1 MRAAYPA
8 YINFSFLEVLNM
20 TLAVFIE
27 KIQNDI
33 PVTFNETVSV
43 ISDHYLYT
51 ATEFSNGLGEHLLV
65 NEAGTNEG
73 SCKIFAFAALHQL
86 NLLQTLNL
94 FGDYYRLD
102 VLNDPQGTGHQNIR
116 NFMVDGWAGINFKG
130 DALKA
135 IQPAL

>member
-1 MRAAYPA
+1 
-8 YINFSFLEVLNM
+8 M

-73 SCKIFAFAALHQL
+73 SCKIFAFAALQQL
-86 NLLQTLNL
+86 DQQQTLNL

-102 VLNDPQGTGHQNIR
+102 VLNDPHGTGHQNIR
-116 NFMVDGWAGINFKG
+116 NFIADGWAGISFKG
-130 DALKA
+130 QALTT
-135 IQPAL
+135 I